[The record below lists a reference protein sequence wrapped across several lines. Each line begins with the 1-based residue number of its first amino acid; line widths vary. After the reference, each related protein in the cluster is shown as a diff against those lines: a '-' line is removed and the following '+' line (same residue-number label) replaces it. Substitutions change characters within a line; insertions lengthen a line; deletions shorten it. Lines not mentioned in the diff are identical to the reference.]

1 MRVESPFLKMN
12 TSFIF
17 NSYRD
22 LQAQI
27 KERFYRSGRVDDSL
41 HTRTNSPSGGSNKSY
56 QGTLPFATL
65 Y

>member
-1 MRVESPFLKMN
+1 MN

-22 LQAQI
+22 PQAQI
-27 KERFYRSGRVDDSL
+27 KVFERKERFYRSGRVDDSL
-41 HTRTNSPSGGSNKSY
+41 HARTNSLSGGSNRRYK
-56 QGTLPFATL
+56 GTLPCATL

>member
-56 QGTLPFATL
+56 
-65 Y
+65 